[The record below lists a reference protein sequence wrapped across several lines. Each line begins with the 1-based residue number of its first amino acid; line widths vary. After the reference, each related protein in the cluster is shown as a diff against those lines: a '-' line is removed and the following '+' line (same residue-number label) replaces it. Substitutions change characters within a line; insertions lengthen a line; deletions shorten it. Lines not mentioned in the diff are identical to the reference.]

1 MRRYPV
7 VSVLLAALT
16 VFCVSSLYGQ
26 TVTVTGCKSVAD
38 TAVAKS
44 TDIAKLQADVKC
56 DLAAPDVAS
65 RTVAASLKIRQDR
78 LAILVK
84 PTPTPTPSP
93 APSPIL
99 PDGFV
104 KVASEDGSY
113 ILTSPS
119 TVMYGAGDKFNTKL
133 NQLTGKCDN
142 ATFGDPNVGVVK
154 ACYAKPNVP
163 DPVPTPD
170 PTPTPQPTSAGSIF
184 PSPSLDGVAP
194 VASGIDPVKYLTA
207 VAPAEMN
214 DPAEG
219 AFRFLCEPS
228 HNAYDDPIVYPG
240 QPGKS
245 HLHTFFGNTLA
256 DANSTYESL
265 RKTGDSTCN
274 NMLNRSAYW
283 IPAMMNGR
291 GKVVMPDYISVY
303 YKGVM
308 GHPECAKVA
317 KACLKMPRGLRM
329 IFGYNMNNPANSA
342 DFNHMWWTC
351 DAGPAAGVHFAN
363 IPQAAKVCPINAR
376 IGMVVV
382 APECWDGKN
391 LDSPD
396 HRSHMAYEKDTG
408 LGYTACD
415 ADHPFL
421 LPRFTIGA
429 YWTTDATLDRS
440 GNESPDASTWYLAS
454 DRMPGMANSVPGTT
468 EHSDWFG
475 AWEDSILDTWT
486 NNCISKSLS
495 CTGGDLGN
503 GTMLKQI
510 SGYGGRNATTLV
522 DPPAR
527 P

>member
-1 MRRYPV
+1 MMKNFPRFVRRRLV
-7 VSVLLAALT
+7 LAVCVSLAA
-16 VFCVSSLYGQ
+16 CGGAGVSSLGSSGSP
-26 TVTVTGCKSVAD
+26 VVVS
-38 TAVAKS
+38 
-44 TDIAKLQADVKC
+44 
-56 DLAAPDVAS
+56 
-65 RTVAASLKIRQDR
+65 
-78 LAILVK
+78 
-84 PTPTPTPSP
+84 TPTPTPS
-93 APSPIL
+93 
-99 PDGFV
+99 
-104 KVASEDGSY
+104 
-113 ILTSPS
+113 T
-119 TVMYGAGDKFNTKL
+119 TVT
-133 NQLTGKCDN
+133 
-142 ATFGDPNVGVVK
+142 
-154 ACYAKPNVP
+154 
-163 DPVPTPD
+163 
-170 PTPTPQPTSAGSIF
+170 PTPTPTATATGVGTVTGVSV
-184 PSPSLDGVAP
+184 PSPSLDGLAAI
-194 VASGIDPVKYLTA
+194 ASGIDVASYLSPTTI
-207 VAPAEMN
+207 PST

-256 DANSTYESL
+256 DANSTYASL
-265 RKTGDSTCN
+265 RTTGDSTCN

-283 IPAMMNGR
+283 IPAMMNGK

-303 YKGVM
+303 YKGIL
-308 GHPECAKVA
+308 GHPDCQKVA

-329 IFGYNMNNPANSA
+329 IFGYNMGNPANSA
-342 DFNHMWWTC
+342 DSNHMWWTC
-351 DAGPAAGVHFAN
+351 DAGASAGVHFPN
-363 IPQAAKVCPINAR
+363 LPQAAKVCASGAR

-408 LGYTACD
+408 LGYSACD
-415 ADHPFL
+415 SGHPYL

-486 NNCISKSLS
+486 SNCIAKLLS
-495 CTGGDLGN
+495 CTGGNLGN
-503 GTMLKQI
+503 GTMLKPI
-510 SGYGGRNATTLV
+510 YGYKDTNVTTLV
-522 DPPAR
+522 DPPVH